1 MVYARVSHYDQTGL
15 PELLG
20 LLVGQS
26 AGCPTSSEELRPGVL
41 RELEDCSLS
50 EGSGTDD
57 QHIRRV
63 IDSRNCSG
71 GQHQFLPGLAEMQQ
85 VVAISPAFPAVGLHT
100 VSEIASADVSASG
113 QQKLDVIFLL
123 LLEVLAH
130 IWLLS
135 PTAPYWSWTGNR
147 LMGCCQA
154 TTSTPL
160 NPEPHEVK
168 AEESQY
174 CSNEYSLQYYNTT
187 AMRIAETIRAHS
199 SPDGKILPR
208 EFNLLGMELRLNI
221 RELDALD
228 SNIFTFYRYFRQGRN
243 FDRDKLVILGA
254 ILGSGTVKEKLKVA
268 WSTLPG
274 ASEDRVSVAS
284 LRWLL
289 DILFSLAGEHLPILS
304 RNDPYADNHELE
316 QAINTF
322 KRAKPKAIT
331 LCLSHFP
338 QNKPFFTLQDAET
351 LVDTDALIVK
361 LWRSDG
367 LRSVLTECNSEA

>member
-1 MVYARVSHYDQTGL
+1 
-15 PELLG
+15 
-20 LLVGQS
+20 
-26 AGCPTSSEELRPGVL
+26 
-41 RELEDCSLS
+41 
-50 EGSGTDD
+50 
-57 QHIRRV
+57 
-63 IDSRNCSG
+63 
-71 GQHQFLPGLAEMQQ
+71 
-85 VVAISPAFPAVGLHT
+85 
-100 VSEIASADVSASG
+100 
-113 QQKLDVIFLL
+113 
-123 LLEVLAH
+123 
-130 IWLLS
+130 
-135 PTAPYWSWTGNR
+135 
-147 LMGCCQA
+147 
-154 TTSTPL
+154 
-160 NPEPHEVK
+160 
-168 AEESQY
+168 
-174 CSNEYSLQYYNTT
+174 
-187 AMRIAETIRAHS
+187 
-199 SPDGKILPR
+199 
-208 EFNLLGMELRLNI
+208 MELRLNI

-228 SNIFTFYRYFRQGRN
+228 SNICTFYRYFRQGRN